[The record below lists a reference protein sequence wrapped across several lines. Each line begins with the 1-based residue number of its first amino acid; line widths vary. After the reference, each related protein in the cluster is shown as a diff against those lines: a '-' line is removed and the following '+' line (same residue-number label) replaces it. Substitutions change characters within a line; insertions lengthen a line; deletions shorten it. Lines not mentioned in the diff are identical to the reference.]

1 MFLSYERASRFS
13 GRLERAGLEFEPTQ
27 SRFNGFGVLLCGDGN
42 WNRWKFPE
50 QGGTVKVRHF
60 QEWTQTRTG
69 QQREVAH
76 WWPHAASVWAQSV
89 GPHRA
94 ARLVRDTSLPDTRR
108 PSSSISASLLI
119 HVLLHT
125 WWYGPLRSLTEL
137 RLKIYKQSISRVI
150 TRWISTT
157 RVPRFLH
164 ADVEEGRRHL
174 RGSGPLLGVHRID
187 NEF

>member
-76 WWPHAASVWAQSV
+76 WWPRAASVWAQSV
-89 GPHRA
+89 GLHRA
-94 ARLVRDTSLPDTRR
+94 ARLVRDTSLPDTP
-108 PSSSISASLLI
+108 PSFFLYVGVVFDSRATAYLMIWTPSLSNWAKAQDLQAI
-119 HVLLHT
+119 HITSNH
-125 WWYGPLRSLTEL
+125 PLNL
-137 RLKIYKQSISRVI
+137 
-150 TRWISTT
+150 
-157 RVPRFLH
+157 
-164 ADVEEGRRHL
+164 
-174 RGSGPLLGVHRID
+174 D
-187 NEF
+187 N